1 MTTLP
6 VVQHVL
12 IKPIVLRVRPIRAA
26 RLLAQQ
32 QKHHALRLLLAII
45 WTVTKSLPV
54 LRLATVPTRPRSRV
68 LRAPIKSRPPVTPVT
83 GWSEVRVV
91 HVLLLHMPFKATAQC
106 AKPVRQVRTPTP
118 VLAPP
123 VPLVHPV
130 ERVASV
136 IMLPLRVPM
145 APIKSWPRVMLVMVW
160 SLINAKCVTR
170 VNMQFKATVLP
181 ALIVLRYM
189 YPMARVRLVLLRL
202 PVGARP

>member
-1 MTTLP
+1 MRELVQFVPNSIFRRMATL
-6 VVQHVL
+6 VANNAQRAVILILGQEVEVL
-12 IKPIVLRVRPIRAA
+12 LVR
-26 RLLAQQ
+26 
-32 QKHHALRLLLAII
+32 H
-45 WTVTKSLPV
+45 V
-54 LRLATVPTRPRSRV
+54 LRLVTVPTRPRSHV
-68 LRAPIKSRPPVTPVT
+68 PMAPIKSRPLVTPVT
-83 GWSEVRVV
+83 GWSEVRVLRV
-91 HVLLLHMPFKATAQC
+91 MLLHLPFKATAQC

-145 APIKSWPRVMLVMVW
+145 APIKSWPRVMLVMAW
-160 SLINAKCVTR
+160 SLINAKSVTR

>member
-1 MTTLP
+1 MATL
-6 VVQHVL
+6 VANNAQ
-12 IKPIVLRVRPIRAA
+12 RAA
-26 RLLAQQ
+26 IPIPGQETEVLLVR
-32 QKHHALRLLLAII
+32 HA
-45 WTVTKSLPV
+45 
-54 LRLATVPTRPRSRV
+54 LRLATVPTRPRSHV
-68 LRAPIKSRPPVTPVT
+68 PMAPIKSRPLVTPVT
-83 GWSEVRVV
+83 GWSEVRVLRV
-91 HVLLLHMPFKATAQC
+91 MLLHLLFKATAQC

-160 SLINAKCVTR
+160 SLINAKSVTR

>member
-1 MTTLP
+1 MLAQLDNMDRLLMMTLP
-6 VVQHVL
+6 VAT
-12 IKPIVLRVRPIRAA
+12 IAA
-26 RLLAQQ
+26 
-32 QKHHALRLLLAII
+32 
-45 WTVTKSLPV
+45 PV
-54 LRLATVPTRPRSRV
+54 ATVSTRPRSRV
-68 LRAPIKSRPPVTPVT
+68 RRAPIKLRPLATPVT
-83 GWSEVRVV
+83 GWSGVLALR
-91 HVLLLHMPFKATAQC
+91 VLLIHTLFKATAQC

-145 APIKSWPRVMLVMVW
+145 APIKSWPRVMLVMAW
-160 SLINAKCVTR
+160 SLINAKYATR